1 MKIKKDL
8 DLDNVRKI
16 LLELI
21 DDLNYNLY
29 DRIEI
34 YRFLYKLSN
43 SENFGVIVNKQFSA
57 IRLKLEKTEIDEK
70 LNSRNPIFM
79 KCGFMLKPVQETNWE
94 LYLNNELF
102 LDSLDKKIAR
112 KIAFDIN
119 VAFFTKLQGNQDDK
133 FHHFNFK
140 MKV

>member
-1 MKIKKDL
+1 MKIKKEISL
-8 DLDNVRKI
+8 SRVRRI

-21 DDLNYNLY
+21 DDLNYDLN

-34 YRFLYKLSN
+34 YRFFHKISN
-43 SENFGVIVNKQFSA
+43 SESFEVIINKHFSA
-57 IRLKLEKTEIDEK
+57 LKLKLEKSGIEEA
-70 LNSRNPIFM
+70 LNSRKNLFM

-102 LDSLDKKIAR
+102 LDSLDIKIAK

-119 VAFFTKLQGNQDDK
+119 VAYFIKYSRCLK
-133 FHHFNFK
+133 
-140 MKV
+140 